1 MYIHLRKY
9 FREHAALP
17 EEGTVMETL
26 FSKYNISPRE
36 QEIIRL
42 ISRGK
47 SNKEIADVLFISL
60 QTVKHHTHSIYR
72 KLNVKNRVQ
81 LSNFFRNAP
90 Q

>member
-17 EEGTVMETL
+17 EEGAVMEAI
-26 FSKYNISPRE
+26 FSEYNISPRE

-60 QTVKHHTHSIYR
+60 QTVKHHIHSIYR